1 MDARACLI
9 FFNFFFFL
17 SNATTHLYKR
27 SSPTIRTGGERG
39 GGTCEAGGGGGG
51 GGLRTGRGSYV
62 GWSVG
67 RSVGPVLFSNHGN
80 RVFFIGKT
88 PND

>member
-27 SSPTIRTGGERG
+27 SSPTIS
-39 GGTCEAGGGGGG
+39 
-51 GGLRTGRGSYV
+51 L
-62 GWSVG
+62 SVRPSVR
-67 RSVGPVLFSNHGN
+67 RSVRRSVRPSVVLKIEKKRRRRRRERREVEAQEGEGG
-80 RVFFIGKT
+80 RRREGEWVKE
-88 PND
+88 